1 MNPNPTVDDDLQKA
15 IDNITNNTNNDPV
28 FADPVAAPSSV
39 PENDTGE
46 LAESVGPFPA
56 PEPMSMPVPPQPA
69 PATDE
74 PVVSLDAAI
83 TDFSLPPEPAPMSA
97 PESVET
103 FQETMVAETPAVE
116 TPAVEPPVTEVP
128 AAEPPVSASGLS
140 IRDIK
145 TAALHDLA
153 PLVDKLDM
161 SPSQKFNIYRNMF
174 ENLRDYTVIELAYQA
189 AKTIPNERE
198 RAEAL
203 LYLVE
208 AIDKM

>member
-1 MNPNPTVDDDLQKA
+1 MNQNPTVDNDLQKA
-15 IDNITNNTNNDPV
+15 IDDITNTTNNDPV

-39 PENDTGE
+39 PEGDTGE

-56 PEPMSMPVPPQPA
+56 PAPEPMPMPVPPQPVAA
-69 PATDE
+69 PTTPAE

-83 TDFSLPPEPAPMSA
+83 TDFSLPPIQA
-97 PESVET
+97 PE
-103 FQETMVAETPAVE
+103 P
-116 TPAVEPPVTEVP
+116 VEPITESVTEEPIATVNSP
-128 AAEPPVSASGLS
+128 ATELPTTGTTASPSGLS
-140 IRDIK
+140 IREIK
-145 TAALHDLA
+145 TAALHDLT

-189 AKTIPNERE
+189 AKTIPEERE